1 MLLHNNFS
9 LKSTITVSVKRHPIL
24 AHLLNYI
31 LSTSKKERLPVNL
44 TFRPDI
50 PLQTSRGHLYL
61 SFDTLLWLCLS
72 LPVKPL

>member
-44 TFRPDI
+44 TSRPDI
-50 PLQTSRGHLYL
+50 PPPDLQGAP
-61 SFDTLLWLCLS
+61 LLEF
-72 LPVKPL
+72 